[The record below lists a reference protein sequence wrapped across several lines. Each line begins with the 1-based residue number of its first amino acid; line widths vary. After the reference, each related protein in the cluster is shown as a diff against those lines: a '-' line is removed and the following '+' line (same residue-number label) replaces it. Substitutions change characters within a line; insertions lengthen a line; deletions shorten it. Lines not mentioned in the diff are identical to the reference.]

1 MIELLKKIKK
11 KINKELEPKEV
22 SIIDNSYLHSKH
34 KSFNPEKYHLKIII
48 RSDKLKKMDQIEAHK
63 LVYSILKNE
72 MINDIHAL
80 EISIN

>member
-72 MINDIHAL
+72 MINEIHAL

>member
-11 KINKELEPKEV
+11 KINKELEPKEI
-22 SIIDNSYLHSKH
+22 SIINNSHLHSKH